1 MNSIAL
7 AAIGM
12 AIGAAPLMRIK
23 FITGKRFIVV
33 RFGIDL
39 NLCDVES
46 NKSIFKIGTFEVAG
60 PRYVKK
66 KKE

>member
-46 NKSIFKIGTFEVAG
+46 NKSIFNIGTFENVFDMVI
-60 PRYVKK
+60 RRK
-66 KKE
+66 